1 MYKLC
6 KTEHSAARQRQIE
19 YGLLDLMSLKPYD
32 DISVSDL
39 CDHMQ
44 IPRKSFYRYFS
55 GKEGALHALLD
66 HTMLDYE
73 GFNAVYLNN
82 DRRTLEKELSQF
94 FMFWLTQKKLLDVLV
109 RNKLSG
115 LLVERALSNAIQ
127 STTIPQRFLRDL
139 SPFMQKQINLF
150 CISGLMS
157 IVLTWHQDG
166 YQESVEQMAES
177 TTRLLS
183 YPLFPDI
190 QDFL

>member
-6 KTEHSAARQRQIE
+6 KTEHSANRQRQIE
-19 YGLLDLMSLKPYD
+19 NGLLELMSSTPYE

-73 GFNAVYLNN
+73 GFDAVYISH
-82 DRRTLEKELSQF
+82 DHRTLEKDLTKF
-94 FMFWLTQKKLLDVLV
+94 FMFWMAQKKLLDALA
-109 RNKLSG
+109 RNNMSG
-115 LLVERALSNAIQ
+115 LLVERTLYNTVNSQ
-127 STTIPQRFLRDL
+127 VIPKRFMSQLTQ
-139 SPFMQKQINLF
+139 FMQKQVSLF

-166 YQESVEQMAES
+166 YPETAEQMAAITAAMIS
-177 TTRLLS
+177 Q
-183 YPLFPDI
+183 PLFPNVAHY
-190 QDFL
+190 L

>member
-166 YQESVEQMAES
+166 YQESVDQMAAS